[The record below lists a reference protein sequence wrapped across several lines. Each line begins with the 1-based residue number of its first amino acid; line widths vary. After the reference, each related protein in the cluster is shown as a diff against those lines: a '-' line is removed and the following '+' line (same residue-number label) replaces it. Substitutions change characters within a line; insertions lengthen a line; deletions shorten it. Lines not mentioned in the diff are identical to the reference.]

1 MAGQS
6 LTLIITQSAAGGL
19 TLTSTMKFS
28 GASKT
33 LSTAANAIDIM
44 TVFYDGSTYY
54 ASLAKGFA

>member
-1 MAGQS
+1 
-6 LTLIITQSAAGGL
+6 
-19 TLTSTMKFS
+19 MKFS

-33 LSTAANAIDIM
+33 LSTAASSIDIM